1 MGDVIPFNKKV
12 RRSLDIEMMYDTTG
26 FGVHPQL
33 LKSVSISKEG
43 TLYFI
48 FSNPVELGL
57 DPFMPGCAIKLE
69 NVEAAKRAA
78 EELKEIL
85 KEYYG
90 KDIKVYDDKNR
101 S

>member
-48 FSNPVELGL
+48 FSNPAELGL

-69 NVEAAKRAA
+69 NAEAAKRAA